1 MQGFKKSVL
10 VVSLGTA
17 IVLGSAATSAST
29 ITPRRANI
37 DSSVITRILE
47 FFGIE
52 LQSRVS
58 TPPG

>member
-1 MQGFKKSVL
+1 MQGFRKSVL
-10 VVSLGTA
+10 VVSLAAA

-29 ITPRRANI
+29 TTPRRASLDDN
-37 DSSVITRILE
+37 VITRLLE